1 VFPAKESLCAHAR
14 AKVGRTHPVLLF
26 ILVTLVFSFGP
37 SIALAQQLSLSWTD
51 NSGGQAGFVIQRGT
65 STSGPYAEIAQVS
78 LGVTSYSDTAVSFG
92 ATYCYRVAAV
102 AGGLVSD
109 FSNLACAS
117 PSGVSPSS
125 MFNVAASKTG
135 TGTGL
140 VSSSP
145 AGIDCGTTCSYT
157 YLAGTVVTVA
167 TTPSSGSM
175 FRGWSGGGCNGT
187 SPCTLAGN
195 GSVTVTATFDTTPTP
210 TPTPTS
216 PSYTLAVITKGPGT
230 ISSSSGGISCGSVCS
245 AAYASGTVVTLTATP
260 GNNAR
265 FGGWYGGGCSGTGTC
280 TVTVDKALSVT
291 AAFKGGRK

>member
-1 VFPAKESLCAHAR
+1 MFPARESFCAHAR

-65 STSGPYAEIAQVS
+65 STSGPYNEIAQVS
-78 LGVTSYSDTAVSFG
+78 LGVTSYSDTAVSAG
-92 ATYCYRVAAV
+92 VNYCYRVAAV
-102 AGGLVSD
+102 EGGVVSD
-109 FSNLACAS
+109 FSNLACAT

-125 MFNVAASKTG
+125 MFNLAASKTG

-145 AGIDCGTTCSYT
+145 AGIDCGTTCSYS
-157 YLAGTVVTVA
+157 YLAGTVVTIA
-167 TTPSSGSM
+167 TTPSSGST
-175 FRGWSGGGCNGT
+175 FSGWSGGGCSGT
-187 SPCTLAGN
+187 APCTLTGN
-195 GSVTVTATFDTTPTP
+195 GSVTVVATFDTSSTPTP
-210 TPTPTS
+210 TPGTS
-216 PSYTLAVITKGPGT
+216 PTYTLDVITKGPGT

-265 FGGWYGGGCSGTGTC
+265 FVGWFGACSGTGTC
-280 TVTVDKALSVT
+280 TVTVDNALSVT
-291 AAFKGGRK
+291 AAFKGGKR

>member
-1 VFPAKESLCAHAR
+1 
-14 AKVGRTHPVLLF
+14 
-26 ILVTLVFSFGP
+26 
-37 SIALAQQLSLSWTD
+37 
-51 NSGGQAGFVIQRGT
+51 
-65 STSGPYAEIAQVS
+65 
-78 LGVTSYSDTAVSFG
+78 
-92 ATYCYRVAAV
+92 
-102 AGGLVSD
+102 
-109 FSNLACAS
+109 
-117 PSGVSPSS
+117 
-125 MFNVAASKTG
+125 KTG

-157 YLAGTVVTVA
+157 YLAGTGVA
-167 TTPSSGSM
+167 VAPPPASGSP

-187 SPCTLAGN
+187 APCTLTGN

-216 PSYTLAVITKGPGT
+216 PSYTLAVIPKGPGT

-265 FGGWYGGGCSGTGTC
+265 FGGWYGGGCSGTGPS
-280 TVTVDKALSVT
+280 TVTVDKALSGT
-291 AAFKGGRK
+291 G